1 MTARAT
7 PTSVAVT
14 VTDRTP
20 TTATGTVLVDPAD
33 PVFAGHY
40 PGFPVLPGVHLIEF
54 ADQTLRGWLGAD
66 GPDGPV
72 ELAAVERCRFLRP
85 VYPGDTVTVELTVDR
100 TDDGLRC
107 SAGVRTGTGP
117 VADIRLRHRTAG
129 AGTTAPEPAASSEQ
143 VASEPTA
150 SPEQVASPEPAAEP
164 DGRLGP
170 GALRHGSDGGA
181 ALSAG
186 PARIRQTIPHRYPI
200 LLVDRVTEVVPGRR
214 LTARK
219 AVTSAEPAYAG
230 LDETADDSGHAYPV
244 PLLIESWAQA
254 AVLLAVWDTPN
265 PDVLAGK
272 VELAGAI
279 NNIQVAGP
287 VPPGGVLEHRVELVR
302 AVGDTSILA
311 GETWYDG
318 RLVLAVHHFVL
329 ALRSIDVLRP
339 AAAATS

>member
-7 PTSVAVT
+7 PVEVAVT

-20 TTATGTVLVDPAD
+20 TTATGTVRVDPAD

-54 ADQTLRGWLGAD
+54 ADQTLRGWLGVD
-66 GPDGPV
+66 GPEGPV

-107 SAGVRTGTGP
+107 SAGVRTAAGP
-117 VADIRLRHRTAG
+117 VADIRLRHRAAG
-129 AGTTAPEPAASSEQ
+129 AGTTAPEP
-143 VASEPTA
+143 V
-150 SPEQVASPEPAAEP
+150 AEP
-164 DGRLGP
+164 DGRVGSGP
-170 GALRHGSDGGA
+170 ALDGSDEGA

-219 AVTSAEPAYAG
+219 AVTSAEPAYAR
-230 LDETADDSGHAYPV
+230 LDDTADDSGYAYPV

-279 NNIQVAGP
+279 NNIQVTGP
-287 VPPGGVLEHRVELVR
+287 VPPGGVLEHRVGLVR

>member
-1 MTARAT
+1 M
-7 PTSVAVT
+7 AVT
-14 VTDRTP
+14 VTARTS
-20 TTATGTVLVDPAD
+20 TTATGTVLIDPAD

-40 PGFPVLPGVHLIEF
+40 PGFPVLPGVYLIEF
-54 ADQTLRGWLGAD
+54 ADQTLRGWLDAD
-66 GPDGPV
+66 GSDGTV

-85 VYPGDTVTVELTVDR
+85 VYPGDTLTVELTVDR
-100 TDDGLRC
+100 TEDGLRC
-107 SAGVRTGTGP
+107 SAGARTATGP
-117 VADIRLRHRTAG
+117 VADIRLRYRAAG
-129 AGTTAPEPAASSEQ
+129 ADPDQ
-143 VASEPTA
+143 PT
-150 SPEQVASPEPAAEP
+150 
-164 DGRLGP
+164 
-170 GALRHGSDGGA
+170 GSDRRDADRSDEVAG
-181 ALSAG
+181 LSAG
-186 PARIRQTIPHRYPI
+186 PAQIRRIIPHRYPI
-200 LLVDRVTEVVPGRR
+200 LLVDRVTEVVPGSR

-219 AVTSAEPAYAG
+219 AITSAEPAYARM
-230 LDETADDSGHAYPV
+230 DETAGPGGYAYPV

-279 NNIQVAGP
+279 NNIRVAGP
-287 VPPGGVLEHRVELVR
+287 VQPGSVVEHRVELVR

-311 GETWYDG
+311 GETWCDG